1 MIDENHRG
9 LKRWEKARQYAGL
22 STDPELSAPLASCRI
37 DSEDTHPQKKMMVF
51 ILRVYLK
58 DFVCVHIPLEKIPE
72 GIPGPCWLVR
82 GGIDWPSYLRTVILH
97 YKNGLS
103 VPESFQP
110 IRKIPGD
117 LIQKFDELSDAQLP
131 DIFNKMR
138 ESGFLPRLMEL
149 NKNSCP
155 AQLPWDLARSHF
167 QDFSKNLK

>member
-1 MIDENHRG
+1 MIDESHRG

-22 STDPELSAPLASCRI
+22 NTDPELSAPLASCRI
-37 DSEDTHPQKKMMVF
+37 DSENIQSPQKTMVF

-58 DFVCVHIPLEKIPE
+58 DFVCVHVPLEKIPA

-82 GGIDWPSYLRTVILH
+82 GGIEWPSYLRTVILH

-110 IRKIPGD
+110 LRKIPSG
-117 LIQKFDELSDAQLP
+117 LIQKFNELSDAQLP

-138 ESGFLPRLMEL
+138 ESGFLPRLL
-149 NKNSCP
+149 QLDKTTCP
-155 AQLPWDLARSHF
+155 MQLPWDQMRSHF